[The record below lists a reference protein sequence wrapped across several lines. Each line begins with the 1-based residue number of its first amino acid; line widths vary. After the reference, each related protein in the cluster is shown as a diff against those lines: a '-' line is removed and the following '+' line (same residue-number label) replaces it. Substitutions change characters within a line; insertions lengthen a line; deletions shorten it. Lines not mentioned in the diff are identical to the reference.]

1 VGFFILNKTN
11 EEIFKKLI
19 EDKNVVDKIRFT
31 CEELY
36 CSQPFTDS
44 PRPLYDKLNEI
55 VELACDVRY
64 DLECEIS
71 NLSQ

>member
-1 VGFFILNKTN
+1 MNCDDIL
-11 EEIFKKLI
+11 KKLI

-36 CSQPFTDS
+36 CGQPLTDS

-55 VELACDVRY
+55 VELACSVRS
-64 DLECEIS
+64 DLEKEITI
-71 NLSQ
+71 LSE